1 MIEMEGNM
9 RYVGIMVF
17 NQFGGKVYGLG
28 NGNRG
33 EGVGVYLFKVHNQ
46 GSKFE

>member
-28 NGNRG
+28 NGDRG
-33 EGVGVYLFKVHNQ
+33 EGGGIPVQ
-46 GSKFE
+46 SA